1 MALLVMAAAPEE
13 LGPIEGAVVGVGPV
27 VAAASTARILAERNS
42 GADPADRVE
51 RVVLIGTAGA
61 YPGGPSIGQ
70 AVAATRVALSWGVAA
85 MGLGYVPRAPKP
97 VDCDAALLAQVSVP
111 QHSVLT
117 VGAITTDKTLA
128 RRIAD
133 GYTVEHLEAFG
144 VAWACAQANVPFLAV
159 LGITNDVGPDAHVQW
174 LTHRDA
180 AQQAARDAIQPLL
193 ASEAG

>member
-1 MALLVMAAAPEE
+1 MSILVMAAAPEE
-13 LGPIEGAVVGVGPV
+13 LGEIEGAVVGVGPV
-27 VAAASTARILAERNS
+27 VAAANAARILER
-42 GADPADRVE
+42 DRPS

-61 YPGGPSIGQ
+61 YAGGPPIGV
-70 AVAATRVALSWGVAA
+70 AVGATEVALSWGIAA

-97 VDCDAALLAQVSVP
+97 VECDSSMLSKLDVP
-111 QHSVLT
+111 HHRVLT
-117 VGAITTDKTLA
+117 VGAITTDRTLA

-144 VAWACAQANVPFLAV
+144 VAIACQQAGIPFLAV

-180 AQQAARDAIQPLL
+180 AQAASREAIAPLL
-193 ASEAG
+193 A

>member
-1 MALLVMAAAPEE
+1 MGLLVMAAAPEE
-13 LGPIEGAVVGVGPV
+13 LGSLQGAVVGVGPV
-27 VAAASTARILAERNS
+27 VAAASTARILER
-42 GADPADRVE
+42 DKPDQ
-51 RVVLIGTAGA
+51 VVLIGTAGA
-61 YPGGPSIGQ
+61 YPGGPPIGV
-70 AVAATRVALSWGVAA
+70 AVAASRVGLSWGVAA

-97 VDCDAALLAQVSVP
+97 VDCAPELLNRVDVP
-111 QHSVLT
+111 RHAVLT
-117 VGAITTDKTLA
+117 VGAITTDRTLA

-144 VAWACAQANVPFLAV
+144 VAHACKQAGIPFLAV

-193 ASEAG
+193 G